1 MKIIT
6 HNIKTGIKFA
16 IVCAVGFVL
25 QACTSGAS
33 VDKNMTIPE
42 IKQRV
47 NQNSNRI
54 SSVDAEGNIF
64 FETPEES
71 NSAFMTL
78 SIHKPDSL
86 YAKFQGPFGITAG
99 NVLVTRDNFVYFNAL
114 ENIVIKGPSSP
125 LNLGAVLRIR
135 VNFDDLIKGLSSSM
149 VFSDETDKNSS
160 LSITESEYVVT
171 VTEADITKKYKIDP
185 SGFYITNYSEYTT
198 SSGTPSL
205 EIKYSNFL
213 EDNRKYFP
221 MKIEINRPE
230 ASQFVS
236 IDFRDYTLNKNR
248 LTYKIVIPKNA
259 KIIEWN

>member
-1 MKIIT
+1 M
-6 HNIKTGIKFA
+6 
-16 IVCAVGFVL
+16 

-33 VDKNMTIPE
+33 IDKNMTISE
-42 IKQRV
+42 IKKRV
-47 NQNSNRI
+47 NTNSSRI
-54 SSVDAEGNIF
+54 TSVDAEGNIF

-99 NVLVTRDNFVYFNAL
+99 NVLVTRENFVYFNAL

-135 VNFDDLIKGLSSSM
+135 VNFDDLIKGLSASM
-149 VFSDETDKNSS
+149 IFSDETDLNST
-160 LSITESEYVVT
+160 LTTIENEYIVT
-171 VTEADITKKYKIDP
+171 VTEDDITKKYRIDP
-185 SGFYITNYSEYTT
+185 AGFYITNYTEYT
-198 SSGTPSL
+198 SSPSTPSL
-205 EIKYSNFL
+205 EIKYSNFI
-213 EDNRKYFP
+213 EDNRRYFP
-221 MKIEINRPE
+221 KKIEINRPD

-248 LTYKIVIPKNA
+248 LTFKIVLPNNA
-259 KIIEWN
+259 KVIEWD